1 MFGLGA
7 IGFSAPWVLLALAT
21 LPALWWLVRLT
32 PPSPRETRF
41 PALRLLLDIAQRQ
54 ETPERTP
61 WWLILLRLVL
71 AGLVIVGL
79 AGPVLNPVAAGSRSG
94 PLLVVVDDGWAAAS
108 HWRDRMEALAPRIA
122 AAEAD
127 DRPIRLLTTAPSG
140 AAAQAAPGLLTY
152 AQVKGELA
160 ALLPKPW
167 AVDRRAALAALD
179 ALPAGAVAETLWLA
193 DGVDDGAAGDFG
205 ARLAAFGP
213 VTRLDLPPGRE
224 ALALG
229 IPRIEGEGL
238 TVDLARAVTDGPR
251 RATVLARN
259 EAGQVLGREAVDFG
273 PEEPGRSAVIELP
286 AELRNRVTRLDIA
299 EENSAAA
306 THLLDGRWRR
316 RVVGI
321 AFEGGDEALKPLVS
335 EAFYLERALSPFADI
350 RRAPLAEL
358 LKSPPS
364 VIVLSDVGQVPA
376 ASRPA
381 LEAYIEKG
389 GVLLRFAG
397 PRFAASADDLLPV
410 RIRQG
415 DRALGGA
422 LSWTE
427 PAPIAPFPPDS
438 PFAGLV
444 PSPDVR
450 VRRQVLAEP
459 ALDLDRKTWARLA
472 DGTPLITGARRGN
485 GLIVL
490 VHTSANSDWSDLA
503 LSGLFVDLLRRIT
516 ALAEGGAALAGA
528 ERSLP
533 PFANLDG
540 FGRLGGPMPGAGAI
554 AADAFAETV
563 PGPRTPPGY
572 YGDAAARQ
580 ALNLSI
586 DLDALVPLP
595 ATAGVAIALPE
606 TAPARPLGP
615 WLLVAALL
623 LLAADLLVALRLSGR
638 LVPTALGALALCLGL
653 QWPAPARAIEAVDA
667 AGTIRLGFVVTGD
680 QAVDNLSEAGLRSL
694 SAALAQRTSVEPG
707 EPVAI
712 DLEADDLAFYPLIYW
727 PMVEG
732 HDPGPVAMERV
743 DGYLKSGGVILFDT
757 RDITQGAG
765 EVPGL
770 GGSTGES
777 VLRRTLS
784 RLDVPALTPVPPD
797 HVLTKSFYLLQN
809 FPGRYEGGTL
819 WVEANA
825 SPENDGVSGYVIG
838 ANDYAAAWA
847 LDAQGRPLAA
857 LEPDSPRQREMALR
871 FGINL
876 VLYALTGNYKAD
888 QVHVPALLE
897 RLGQ

>member
-7 IGFSAPWVLLALAT
+7 IGFSAPWVLLALAS
-21 LPALWWLVRLT
+21 LPAIWWLVRLT
-32 PPSPRETRF
+32 PPAPRETRF

-79 AGPVLNPVAAGSRSG
+79 AGPVLNPVTAGGTAG
-94 PLLVVVDDGWAAAS
+94 PLLIVIDDGWAAAA

-122 AAEAD
+122 AAEAA
-127 DRPIRLLTTAPSG
+127 DRPIRLLTTAAG
-140 AAAQAAPGLLTY
+140 AAAPAAPALLTR
-152 AQVKGELA
+152 AQVRGEIA
-160 ALLPKPW
+160 ALQPKPW
-167 AVDRRAALAALD
+167 AADRRAAIAALD
-179 ALPAGAVAETLWLA
+179 ALPADAVSETLWLA
-193 DGVDDGAAGDFG
+193 DGVDDGAAADFA
-205 ARLAAFGP
+205 ARLTAFGP
-213 VTRLDLPPGRE
+213 VIRLDLPAGTA

-229 IPRIEGEGL
+229 APRIEGDGL
-238 TVDLARAVTDGPR
+238 TVDLARAVADGPR
-251 RATVLARN
+251 RATILARN
-259 EAGQVLGREAVDFG
+259 EAGQILGRESVDFG
-273 PEEPGRSAVIELP
+273 PEEPGRSAVIDLP
-286 AELRNRVTRLDIA
+286 AELRNKVTRVDIA
-299 EENSAAA
+299 EEASAAA

-316 RVVGI
+316 RLVGI

-350 RRAPLAEL
+350 RRAPLADL
-358 LKSPPS
+358 LKAPPS
-364 VIVLSDVGQVPA
+364 VIILTDVGQVPA
-376 ASRPA
+376 ATRPA
-381 LEAYIEKG
+381 LETYIEKG

-415 DRALGGA
+415 DRALGGS

-444 PSPDVR
+444 PGPDVR

-459 ALDLDRKTWARLA
+459 SLDLDRKTWARLA
-472 DGTPLITGARRGN
+472 DGTPLITGARRGS

-490 VHTSANSDWSDLA
+490 IHTSANSDWSDLA

-516 ALAEGGAALAGA
+516 GLADGEATLAES

-533 PFANLDG
+533 PFASLDG

-554 AADAFAETV
+554 AADAFAATV

-572 YGDAAARQ
+572 YGDAVARR
-580 ALNLSI
+580 ALNLQVE
-586 DLDALVPLP
+586 LEALAPLP
-595 ATAGVAIALPE
+595 AMAGVTVALPE
-606 TAPARPLGP
+606 TAPARPFGP

-623 LLAADLLVALRLSGR
+623 LIAADLLIALRLSGR
-638 LVPTALGALALCLGL
+638 LVPTALGALALAVGM
-653 QWPAPARAIEAVDA
+653 QMPQPARAIEAADA
-667 AGTIRLGFVVTGD
+667 AGTIRLGFVITGD
-680 QAVDNLSEAGLRSL
+680 GTVDDLSEAGLRSL

-712 DLEADDLAFYPLIYW
+712 NLEADDLAFYPLIYW
-727 PMVEG
+727 PMAEG
-732 HDPGPVAMERV
+732 YDPGPVAMERV
-743 DGYLKSGGVILFDT
+743 DHYLKSGGVVLFDT

-765 EVPGL
+765 DIPGL
-770 GGSTGES
+770 GASAGELL
-777 VLRRTLS
+777 LRRTLA
-784 RLDVPALTPVPPD
+784 RLDVPALVPVPAD
-797 HVLTKSFYLLQN
+797 HVLTKSFYLLQS

-825 SPENDGVSGYVIG
+825 SPENDGVSGYVVG
-838 ANDYAAAWA
+838 SNDWAAAWA